1 MMLQIQLEVTFCFFF
16 AGVCLSGPSH
26 RKDVRLQEAGE
37 EEDKKAE
44 RGVHGSQR
52 EADFRE
58 SQQ

>member
-1 MMLQIQLEVTFCFFF
+1 MTAMWEIPCCSSTS
-16 AGVCLSGPSH
+16 GVCLPGQSY
-26 RKDVRLQEAGE
+26 REDVCLQEAGE
-37 EEDKKAE
+37 EEDKEEE